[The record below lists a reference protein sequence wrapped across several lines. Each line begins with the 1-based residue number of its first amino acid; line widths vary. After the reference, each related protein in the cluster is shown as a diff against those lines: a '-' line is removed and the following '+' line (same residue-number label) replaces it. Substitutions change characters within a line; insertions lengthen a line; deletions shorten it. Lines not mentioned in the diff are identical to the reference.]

1 MKKNFNSK
9 NKYFLALNIP
19 GPCCMSRAGGGAGRC
34 SGRAQDPSQ
43 PGRHTGSSLRSARTV
58 LKLHPLIPKK

>member
-43 PGRHTGSSLRSARTV
+43 PGRHAGSSLRSART
-58 LKLHPLIPKK
+58 